1 MAGAIRV
8 VLQKEV
14 DNLGTSGDVVK
25 VRPGYAR
32 NYLIPRGLA
41 VPATPGNLA
50 RVDDLKAKAQEEARA
65 LRAESETLKQ
75 RLEAV
80 SIKISR
86 QVGEENKMYGSVTSR
101 DIEEAYEKLHN
112 LKFDRR
118 KLELPEP
125 IRTLGLSEVP
135 LQLHKDVRAVLR
147 VEVVKES

>member
-14 DNLGTSGDVVK
+14 DNLGTSGDVVR

-41 VPATPGNLA
+41 MPATPGNLS
-50 RVDDLKAKAQEEARA
+50 RVDDLKAKAQQEAA
-65 LRAESETLKQ
+65 AVRAESEKLKQ

-80 SIKISR
+80 SIKIAR

-101 DIEEAYEKLHN
+101 DIEEAYANLHG

-118 KLELPEP
+118 KLELVDP